1 MKFLYSQHSMSCS
14 ACKVTIKRAKKQII
28 IWFFRAWVTSTALLS
43 KSIKWAEIQKNFEFS
58 RTEVSSNSNKNQ
70 KNPFQR
76 KILFIEYLTLSVV
89 ILLVC
94 KHTDSLTTNTVIP
107 YQGLFLR
114 KEKPRLFEPEKQET
128 PSVPLLRGRRPPLS
142 LPGGRRWRR
151 PPRSPCLGGRMR
163 AEGGRI

>member
-1 MKFLYSQHSMSCS
+1 L
-14 ACKVTIKRAKKQII
+14 
-28 IWFFRAWVTSTALLS
+28 
-43 KSIKWAEIQKNFEFS
+43 
-58 RTEVSSNSNKNQ
+58 NSNKNQ

-94 KHTDSLTTNTVIP
+94 KHPDSLTTNTVIP

-128 PSVPLLRGRRPPLS
+128 PSQSPRGEKGEKTPSVPLFRGKI
-142 LPGGRRWRR
+142 G
-151 PPRSPCLGGRMR
+151 MR
-163 AEGGRI
+163 EEGYKVQGSGFRATCC

>member
-1 MKFLYSQHSMSCS
+1 L
-14 ACKVTIKRAKKQII
+14 
-28 IWFFRAWVTSTALLS
+28 
-43 KSIKWAEIQKNFEFS
+43 
-58 RTEVSSNSNKNQ
+58 NSNKNQ

-94 KHTDSLTTNTVIP
+94 KHPDSLTTNTVIP

-142 LPGGRRWRR
+142 LPGGRRMRDISFKVQGEWFFSEAGFFFLKVWISVRIG
-151 PPRSPCLGGRMR
+151 SDGGRQMVEVYFR
-163 AEGGRI
+163 PAA